1 MSVFW
6 TRVRHALLGDA
17 VMPVAAV
24 ESYPGWEAVGEPT
37 TEADALHADIERERA
52 VAAAEAEAE
61 AEAAQQSAPPA
72 PSTPSATVPKSGTAT
87 PESSAPA
94 GADPKE

>member
-1 MSVFW
+1 MTVFW
-6 TRVRHALLGDA
+6 TRARHAELGDT
-17 VMPVAAV
+17 VLPTEAV

-37 TEADALHADIERERA
+37 AEADALHAAIERERA
-52 VAAAEAEAE
+52 VAAAE

-72 PSTPSATVPKSGTAT
+72 PSTPPATVPKSGTAT
-87 PESSAPA
+87 PETSAPA

>member
-1 MSVFW
+1 MTVFW
-6 TRVRHALLGDA
+6 TRARHAELGDTVLPA
-17 VMPVAAV
+17 EAV

-37 TEADALHADIERERA
+37 AEADALHADLERERA
-52 VAAAEAEAE
+52 VAAAE

-72 PSTPSATVPKSGTAT
+72 PPAPSTPPATVPKSGTAT
-87 PESSAPA
+87 PETSAPA